1 LLTIRFE
8 MENQFNK
15 PKKKKKQLWEDVAK
29 QMVSIGNY
37 HVTGVICDYKFRI
50 MMTAYRKCKDKLK
63 TSGSGTGSKW
73 AYFDIIDEHYGAK
86 ASVNPQPKLIGSSLE
101 EEKKDISENVE
112 KKTEDEEKMY
122 DLEYKKKMKT

>member
-1 LLTIRFE
+1 

-37 HVTGVICDYKFRI
+37 HVTGVICDNKFRT
-50 MMTAYRKCKDKLK
+50 MMTTYRKCKDKLK

-73 AYFDIIDEHYGAK
+73 AE
-86 ASVNPQPKLIGSSLE
+86 LIGSSLE
-101 EEKKDISENVE
+101 EEKKILV
-112 KKTEDEEKMY
+112 KM
-122 DLEYKKKMKT
+122 